1 MVEISRGDREMKPF
15 FLDFLKSNKKALPA
29 EKAIEAWIV
38 AGFVLVTIA
47 SFTYMEFVT
56 SPEGYFPY
64 FHLGCLSIG
73 GLVIVSLKRRYD
85 KIYISEAVGAFAL
98 FAILL
103 SLFTAPVAEA
113 LRNLIR

>member
-1 MVEISRGDREMKPF
+1 MKAF
-15 FLDFLKSNKKALPA
+15 FLDFLKSNKKAAPTG
-29 EKAIEAWIV
+29 KALEAWIV
-38 AGFVLVTIA
+38 AGFAVAVTA

-56 SPEGYFPY
+56 SLEGQFPF
-64 FHLGCLSIG
+64 FHLGCLSVG

>member
-1 MVEISRGDREMKPF
+1 MK
-15 FLDFLKSNKKALPA
+15 DFLLKFLMLKKTTASI
-29 EKAIEAWIV
+29 EKAREAWIV
-38 AGFVLVTIA
+38 AGFAIVTTA
-47 SFTYMEFVT
+47 SFTYMESIT
-56 SPEGYFPY
+56 SMKGQFPF

-73 GLVIVSLKRRYD
+73 ALVIVSLKRRYD